1 MNEELAGSNIRG
13 GQPEGRPCRGTVR
26 EARQGSAGDAGEG
39 TRRQAAEG
47 CEGEA
52 VWTPVASPY

>member
-26 EARQGSAGDAGEG
+26 EARQGSTGDAGEG
-39 TRRQAAEG
+39 TR
-47 CEGEA
+47 
-52 VWTPVASPY
+52 